1 MDFLK
6 SEFSFKSASRAVER
20 LLKQRG
26 NAPSVTPD
34 ELLTVLLPVARL
46 PNGDRL
52 VAGTVRLAEH
62 LNASSRTVLRQPE
75 LQQLLSLSFTQAP
88 YQRLHARLKRPTDFR
103 STFDDIRVAPCYIS
117 EGERIEHPFP
127 TTLRGIEELAAWREA
142 WEECAFSTKTR
153 PFFPPML
160 PVSYFEGRGT
170 RYEYRRDW
178 VPSVG
183 RVPLA
188 ANGRCCVLVR
198 DRQNKII
205 GSASWFWWGHRDVIS
220 GVGYSLALCTNSKW
234 LHVYFDIRPDRFEPT
249 CGPVISR
256 EKGDSCS
263 SFIGLG
269 LLELQDLAPPTSAD

>member
-1 MDFLK
+1 MDFLR
-6 SEFSFKSASRAVER
+6 SEFSFKAASRAIEC

-26 NAPSVTPD
+26 NAPPITPD

-88 YQRLHARLKRPTDFR
+88 YQRLHPRLKRPTDFR
-103 STFDDIRVAPCYIS
+103 SIFDEIRVAPCYTG

-127 TTLRGIEELAAWREA
+127 MMLRRIEELAAWREA
-142 WEECAFSTKTR
+142 WEECAFSTSTK

-160 PVSYFEGRGT
+160 PASYFEGRGA

-178 VPSVG
+178 VPSVS
-183 RVPLA
+183 RVPLI

-205 GSASWFWWGHRDVIS
+205 GYASWFWWGHLDIIS

-249 CGPVISR
+249 CGPVIST
-256 EKGDSCS
+256 ENGHNFA
-263 SFIGLG
+263 SFIRLC
-269 LLELQDLAPPTSAD
+269 LLELEDLAPPTSAY